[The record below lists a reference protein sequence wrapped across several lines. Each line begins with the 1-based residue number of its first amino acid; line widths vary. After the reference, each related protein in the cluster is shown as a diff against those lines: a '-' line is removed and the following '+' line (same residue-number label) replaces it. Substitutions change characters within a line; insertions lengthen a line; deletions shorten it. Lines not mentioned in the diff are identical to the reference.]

1 MRAILTV
8 IAGIVVSGCGS
19 SSGPCKA
26 LDGTYRVSFELLDG
40 TCGEVPTQLMSFGGA
55 AAQAEVDAACTLS
68 RSRSSEDGCTNE
80 AAFTCGANKFVA
92 RMVLD
97 SSGES
102 AEAEMTMTGPSC
114 TGTYAVTYERP

>member
-1 MRAILTV
+1 MRTFSVAF
-8 IAGIVVSGCGS
+8 AGILVFGCGS
-19 SSGPCKA
+19 ASGPCKA

-80 AAFTCGANKFVA
+80 ATFTCGANKFVA
-92 RMVLD
+92 RMELD
-97 SSGES
+97 PSGDS
-102 AEAEMTMTGPSC
+102 AEAEMTMNAPGC
-114 TGTYAVTYERP
+114 TGTYHVTYERP